1 MATLILFAAAIASG
15 FWLVHSAVRKCASS
29 TISKLLQTHIVVFVD
44 PSLDAH
50 GRGPQWASDRVL
62 GTTECSCLSD
72 TYFGL
77 HLFGKLVNNVG
88 LRMDFLSK
96 LRTTHVHVV
105 APPQHHELCVADAI
119 RDALECLVLDRRRM
133 LTTVYFMHAW
143 STNGAVRVCN
153 SPSNVNPAFAEG
165 VHSAAVVFRACLP
178 TRIDFLIAYS
188 GDHITSGVLD
198 FVVQDRRV
206 KNALLY
212 TDADTGRYGFS
223 RQEEY
228 EVAAAQ
234 DALRHLSPAE
244 KSYLLQAPQATYA
257 FCPGP
262 SNQLWF
268 SFDALHKPYSAMQL
282 ATSEHCKQWLPALM
296 SENEACVQRR
306 FTEDFEHF
314 KQFADAVVSKSAAFF
329 IYAATLQTWQ
339 GSQFWH
345 IGSMF
350 SPSVTG
356 DDELILTADT
366 PLHRYVDGCFRAC
379 QLVTT
384 STDVLSAW
392 SIKLGTM
399 GATNL
404 RDRVLPLVRDAV
416 RAEEVDYI
424 FGEDSDSD

>member
-1 MATLILFAAAIASG
+1 MATLILFAAGIASG
-15 FWLVHSAVRKCASS
+15 IWLLRSAVQCASQTAS
-29 TISKLLQTHIVVFVD
+29 RLLQTHVVVFVD
-44 PSLDAH
+44 PALDADGH
-50 GRGPQWASDRVL
+50 GPQWEGDHVL
-62 GTTECSCLSD
+62 GTTDGGCLTD

-88 LRMDFLSK
+88 LKTDFLSK
-96 LRTTHVHVV
+96 LRATHVHVV
-105 APPQHHELCVADAI
+105 VPQQQRELHVADAI
-119 RDALECLVLDRRRM
+119 RDALECLVLSRRRV
-133 LTTVYFMHAW
+133 LATVYFMRN
-143 STNGAVRVCN
+143 STSSNDDVCVCN
-153 SPSNVNPAFAEG
+153 SPSNVHPTFADG
-165 VHSAAVVFRACLP
+165 VHSAATVFRACLP
-178 TRIDFLIAYS
+178 TKSIDFLLAYS
-188 GDHITSGVLD
+188 GAHITGVVLD
-198 FVVQDRRV
+198 LVVGRRHV

-223 RQEEY
+223 RQAEY

-268 SFDALHKPYSAMQL
+268 QTNAVHHPPSLLQL
-282 ATSEHCKQWLPALM
+282 AMSEQRKQWFPLLLDY
-296 SENEACVQRR
+296 EA
-306 FTEDFEHF
+306 FEHI
-314 KQFADAVVSKSAAFF
+314 DTVGNIDTVVSKSAAFF

-345 IGSMF
+345 VGSMF

-356 DDELILTADT
+356 DDELILAAYT
-366 PLHRYVDGCFRAC
+366 PLHRYVDGCFRARR
-379 QLVTT
+379 LVT
-384 STDVLSAW
+384 STVALSAW
-392 SIKLGTM
+392 SIKLAAM

-416 RAEEVDYI
+416 HAEKLGYV
-424 FGEDSDSD
+424 FGSDSDSD